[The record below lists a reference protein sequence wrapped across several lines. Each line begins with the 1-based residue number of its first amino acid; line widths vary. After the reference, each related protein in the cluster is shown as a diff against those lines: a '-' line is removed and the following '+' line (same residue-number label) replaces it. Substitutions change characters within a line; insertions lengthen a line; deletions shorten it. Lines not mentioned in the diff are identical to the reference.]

1 MAEAVSSKRGV
12 RGSRKAVAL
21 TVSAVAFGTLIGSVV
36 VLCPGCVCI
45 GFASGDDQ
53 RGFVPSQQEV
63 QWSQLKVGVLVI
75 VALVALTALIFLMSG
90 SSGGLFVGKITLRSY
105 FENAAGLKVGAPVNL
120 EGVTIGNVKKINIV
134 PSRKLTPVEVIM
146 KVSTRF
152 TADVREDSKSSLDTV
167 GVLGDTVVDIDS
179 KRAIGPRVKDND
191 ELGTNESPNL
201 SDVIKSSQGTI
212 EQVNTILA
220 KLDSLVDSLNTGK
233 GSIGQ
238 LINDPGLYNRA
249 NETVTE
255 LAKLSTNLSQGK
267 GTIGKLLND
276 DTLYNH
282 FNDTAARLDHIT
294 AEIDNGQGSIGK
306 LLKDKTLYDN
316 LNQTVTNANALI
328 AQINQGK
335 GTIGMLAKDPEFQ
348 AKFRDSIDKLDS
360 IMDRINSGQG
370 TIGQLV
376 QNPSLYNNAD
386 AMLSESRNLVT
397 QIREN
402 PKKYLTFHV
411 KIF

>member
-1 MAEAVSSKRGV
+1 
-12 RGSRKAVAL
+12 
-21 TVSAVAFGTLIGSVV
+21 
-36 VLCPGCVCI
+36 
-45 GFASGDDQ
+45 
-53 RGFVPSQQEV
+53 VPSQQEV

-75 VALVALTALIFLMSG
+75 IALAALTALIFLMSG
-90 SSGGLFVGKITLRSY
+90 STGGIFTGKITLRSY

-120 EGVTIGNVKKINIV
+120 EGVTIGNVKRINIV

-146 KVSTRF
+146 KVSDRYTQ
-152 TADVREDSKSSLDTV
+152 DVREDSKTSLDTI

-179 KRAIGPRVKDND
+179 KHAIGPRVKNND
-191 ELGTNESPNL
+191 ELGTTESPNL

-238 LINDPGLYNRA
+238 LINDPGLYNKA
-249 NETVTE
+249 NETVTQ
-255 LAKLSTNLSQGK
+255 LAKLSTNLSEGK
-267 GTIGKLLND
+267 GTIGKMLND

-282 FNDTAARLDHIT
+282 LNDTTARLDHIT
-294 AEIDNGQGSIGK
+294 AEIDNGNGTIGK
-306 LLKDKTLYDN
+306 LLKDQTLYKN
-316 LNQTVTNANALI
+316 LNDTVNNANALM
-328 AQINQGK
+328 AEINQGK
-335 GTIGMLAKDPEFQ
+335 GTIGMLAKDPQFQ
-348 AKFRDSIDKLDS
+348 AKFRDSIDKLDA
-360 IMDRINSGQG
+360 IMDKINSGQG
-370 TIGQLV
+370 TIGQMV
-376 QNPSLYNNAD
+376 VNPSLYNNAD
-386 AMLSESRNLVT
+386 AMLTETRNLVT